1 MNIQRTYD
9 ELYAEKLN
17 NIRIF
22 WKKLLLDKIESK
34 LFKFTIKKEI
44 SANPTTSIKAIIIN
58 ITEIR

>member
-34 LFKFTIKKEI
+34 LFKFTIKKEFFD
-44 SANPTTSIKAIIIN
+44 
-58 ITEIR
+58 

>member
-9 ELYAEKLN
+9 ELYAKRLN

-22 WKKLLLDKIESK
+22 WKKVLLDKIECK

>member
-9 ELYAEKLN
+9 ELYPERLN

>member
-9 ELYAEKLN
+9 ELYAERLN

-44 SANPTTSIKAIIIN
+44 SASPITSIKAIIIN

>member
-1 MNIQRTYD
+1 MKIQRTYD
-9 ELYAEKLN
+9 ELYAERLN

>member
-9 ELYAEKLN
+9 ELYAERLN